1 MNSTKMIRMMSSMT
15 NNQIIKFE
23 DDYGQI
29 VRIYRGTENFHDVST
44 LNKGG
49 DLLTSTYFNRFEDD
63 GGDIRLYWDNHIV
76 GMIFP
81 ERLNAQ

>member
-1 MNSTKMIRMMSSMT
+1 MKSTKMIRMIGTMN
-15 NNQIIKFE
+15 NNQIVEFE

-29 VRIYRGTENFHDVST
+29 VRVYRGSDDFHDVST
-44 LNKGG
+44 ISKDGNMLS
-49 DLLTSTYFNRFEDD
+49 STYFNRFEDD
-63 GGDIRLYWDNHIV
+63 GGNIRLYWDNHIV